1 MLLSDIDR
9 ISNIFDLYLKSKSLP
24 LLMLMAVLLEQV
36 IDCLEV
42 TAGFLRCLA

>member
-9 ISNIFDLYLKSKSLP
+9 ILNIFDLYLKSKALP

-36 IDCLEV
+36 IDCLEA
-42 TAGFLRCLA
+42 AGFLRCRA